1 MEELFKPGRLQLF
14 FHTLPFGS
22 VVLSQS
28 RGQNAPPLTQRVA
41 TLSPEAPAP
50 VPIAR
55 MTVGSR
61 RELDHLVGWGKISPF
76 SSFSESSDVF
86 LSLSQSSPLFL
97 PMTRTGPNS
106 ISIGAPP

>member
-22 VVLSQS
+22 IVLSQS

-61 RELDHLVGWGKISPF
+61 RELDDLVGRKIFFFAFFLLFRLVVPLCLSIVSCF
-76 SSFSESSDVF
+76 SRH
-86 LSLSQSSPLFL
+86 LF
-97 PMTRTGPNS
+97 
-106 ISIGAPP
+106 